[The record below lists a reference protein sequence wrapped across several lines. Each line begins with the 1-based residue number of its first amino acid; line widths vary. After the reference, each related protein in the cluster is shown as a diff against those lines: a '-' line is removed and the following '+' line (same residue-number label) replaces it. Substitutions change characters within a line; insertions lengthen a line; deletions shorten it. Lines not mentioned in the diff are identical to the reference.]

1 MRWRRAVFPR
11 SPSACSAVWSAA
23 TPGGPALR
31 AALPRCAARPR
42 SGSPAH
48 SGDQTAEV
56 PRERWPAPPAGS
68 PPPEQ
73 TKRLP
78 VPANQGGGLHDA
90 ERVSPGKD
98 PRKQHRI
105 IAQYGGGRGV
115 ESLRSGGGP
124 GSSAGS
130 SSRCHPPLPSSPRRT
145 TASTHPGPMRPSPQ
159 WASASSGRRSRR
171 YSGTPIVSDSSRRC
185 LGSPSTTTAAAART
199 R

>member
-1 MRWRRAVFPR
+1 MPRGSASRVSDRAPRSRR
-11 SPSACSAVWSAA
+11 SPSPCEPSWPAPRSARSPRRAPEA
-23 TPGGPALR
+23 TRRVRLLLASGAFLG
-31 AALPRCAARPR
+31 ARR
-42 SGSPAH
+42 SSSGSPPLLRPWPRRPCGAL
-48 SGDQTAEV
+48 GR
-56 PRERWPAPPAGS
+56 RER
-68 PPPEQ
+68 
-73 TKRLP
+73 
-78 VPANQGGGLHDA
+78 
-90 ERVSPGKD
+90 
-98 PRKQHRI
+98 
-105 IAQYGGGRGV
+105 GGRGV